1 MLLMSCTRE
10 DKAQRTNPPYR
21 PYSRSRLIGS
31 CPIDSHR
38 NPAKV
43 ILERTGFP
51 AYNISSRVAWKF
63 RGGENCKTFRECG
76 VAMNAKQRRIKRV
89 YSALMQNEHSFCKL

>member
-51 AYNISSRVAWKF
+51 AYNISLRVAWTF

-76 VAMNAKQRRIKRV
+76 SCDECETKENKEGLFRLNAK
-89 YSALMQNEHSFCKL
+89 

>member
-63 RGGENCKTFRECG
+63 RGGENCKTCRECG
-76 VAMNAKQRRIKRV
+76 SCDECETKENKEGLFRLNAK
-89 YSALMQNEHSFCKL
+89 